1 MVEGMYKVMD
11 TEAVLDALERSPG
24 PVEQLTFDEIAAM
37 PAERSFDRPRSTPS
51 SRAARPAAAK
61 PTAEIVTGRHQ
72 DVRLYLAILFKTF
85 AELTDAGLVREA
97 PFQVRLSKT
106 SVYEPDIVVIGSG
119 SLDRVGDTS
128 LDGPPDVVVEVL
140 SQETTAVDRG
150 DKFVAYEAAGVR
162 EYWLI
167 DPLRDLVN
175 LYQLGPDGRF
185 DEVRPDTSG
194 RFRSRV
200 LKGFVLDTSLLWR
213 RILPTIVETVDT
225 VQGML
230 AQR

>member
-1 MVEGMYKVMD
+1 VEMD

-24 PVEQLTFDEIAAM
+24 PVEQMTFDEIAAM
-37 PAERSFDRPRSTPS
+37 PAERSLDKTRLTPS
-51 SRAARPAAAK
+51 ARPAARPTTPK
-61 PTAEIVTGRHQ
+61 PPAEIVTGRHQ
-72 DVRLYLAILFKTF
+72 DVRLYLAVLFKTF
-85 AELTDAGLVREA
+85 AEITDAGLVREA
-97 PFQVRLSKT
+97 PFQIRFSKT
-106 SVYEPDIVVIGSG
+106 AIFEPDIVVIGG
-119 SLDRVGDTS
+119 ASLERVGETS
-128 LDGPPDVVVEVL
+128 LDGPPDVIVEIL
-140 SQETTAVDRG
+140 SHETTAVDRG

-175 LYQLGPDGRF
+175 LYQLGPDAHY

-200 LKGFVLDTSLLWR
+200 LKGFVLDTSQLWR
-213 RILPTIVETVDT
+213 RVLPTIVETVET
-225 VQGML
+225 VQSMI

>member
-1 MVEGMYKVMD
+1 MD
-11 TEAVLDALERSPG
+11 TEALLDALERSPA
-24 PVEQLTFDEIAAM
+24 PVEQMTFDEIAAI
-37 PAERSFDRPRSTPS
+37 PAERPVEKVRPAAP
-51 SRAARPAAAK
+51 ARPAAR
-61 PTAEIVTGRHQ
+61 PSTARPAAEVVTGRHQ

-85 AELTDAGLVREA
+85 AELTDSGLVREA
-97 PFQVRLSKT
+97 PFQVRLSK
-106 SVYEPDIVVIGSG
+106 SIIYEPDIVVIGG
-119 SLDRVGDTS
+119 AALERVTETS

-140 SQETTAVDRG
+140 SQETTATDRG

-175 LYQLGPDGRF
+175 LYQLGPDGRY

-200 LKGFVLDTSLLWR
+200 LKGFILDTSLLWR
-213 RILPTIVETVDT
+213 RVLPTIVETVET
-225 VQGML
+225 VQTML
-230 AQR
+230 TQR